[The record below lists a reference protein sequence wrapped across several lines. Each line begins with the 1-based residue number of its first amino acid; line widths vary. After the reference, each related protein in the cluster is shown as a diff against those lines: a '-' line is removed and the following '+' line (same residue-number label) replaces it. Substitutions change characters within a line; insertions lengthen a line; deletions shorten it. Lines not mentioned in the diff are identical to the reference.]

1 MIRKTFIVLA
11 LAALSSAFAM
21 PSFLFVNNAAMNG
34 KTMKS
39 GSAELIEVA
48 VAPGFTLQARNI
60 TANRATFFYT
70 STKPTEDLERIVA
83 FYAQGFVD
91 AGWEA
96 SDGMMGEAMMDSKDG
111 AMMDGKKEGAM
122 MDGKKGDAMMDGK
135 KSDAAMMDGKK
146 DDAMMGKEGAMMSG
160 KDHAD
165 LTLKGAGRVI
175 TISARV
181 VGNRIEVDLDLK

>member
-1 MIRKTFIVLA
+1 MVRKTLIILA
-11 LAALSSAFAM
+11 LAALTSAFAM
-21 PSFLFVNNAAMNG
+21 PSFLFVNNAAMSG

-70 STKPTEDLERIVA
+70 SAKPSEDLEKIVA

-96 SDGMMGEAMMDSKDG
+96 SDGMMG
-111 AMMDGKKEGAM
+111 
-122 MDGKKGDAMMDGK
+122 DAMMDGK
-135 KSDAAMMDGKK
+135 KDGAMMDGKK
-146 DDAMMGKEGAMMSG
+146 DDAMMGKDGTMMSGGMADHSMGGTMMAG

-165 LTLKGAGRVI
+165 LTLKGSGRVI
-175 TISARV
+175 TLSARV
-181 VGNRIEVDLDLK
+181 VSNRIEVDLDLK